1 MVKTEIYR
9 IDHRDLSLKVQ
20 NVEIEID
27 VSFSTLMYPRST
39 IHRKLRLNTHSHAII
54 RPHLKFDIK
63 FSMYCRPRE
72 H

>member
-9 IDHRDLSLKVQ
+9 IDHRDLSLRVQ

-27 VSFSTLMYPRST
+27 VSFSTLMDPRST
-39 IHRKLRLNTHSHAII
+39 KLRLNTHSHAII